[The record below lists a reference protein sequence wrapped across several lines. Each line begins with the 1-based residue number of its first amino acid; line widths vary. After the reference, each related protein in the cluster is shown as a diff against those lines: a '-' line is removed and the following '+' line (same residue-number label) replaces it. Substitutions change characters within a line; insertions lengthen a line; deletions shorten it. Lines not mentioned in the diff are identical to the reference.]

1 MIRMEEW
8 QCARETVA
16 ECPYMVM
23 MIILIVYIVSERQD
37 VGDEQIMLDV

>member
-1 MIRMEEW
+1 MNVIRMEEW

-23 MIILIVYIVSERQD
+23 MIVLIVNK
-37 VGDEQIMLDV
+37 